1 MTLSLDLPPCPD
13 SPLGRLDAR
22 WRLAGLLLLAAA
34 ATALRTVPAA
44 LALLAAGLL
53 LVALSRLPGGWY
65 ARRLGAA
72 ALVLVVFGVTLPF
85 LIDPSGPGWSL
96 GPLRI
101 SAAGVRLAVLL
112 VCKGVTI
119 LNLVLVVLATAP
131 LPTTLKAAHALR
143 IPGLAVQLAM
153 MTYRYVFVLAD
164 ELARLRVALR
174 VRGFRSGASR
184 HGYRT
189 LGRVTGTLLVRGYE
203 RAERVGQAMRCRAFD
218 GRFRSLAEFR
228 TRPADVAVFVLL
240 TGGAAAALVGDSWL
254 R

>member
-44 LALLAAGLL
+44 LALLAVSLL
-53 LVALSRLPGGWY
+53 LVWLSRLPGGWY

-72 ALVLVVFGVTLPF
+72 ALVLVVFGVTLP
-85 LIDPSGPGWSL
+85 LLVDPSGPGWSL

-101 SAAGVRLAVLL
+101 SVAGMRLAVLL
-112 VCKGVTI
+112 VCKGITI
-119 LNLVLVVLATAP
+119 LSLVLVVLATAP

-174 VRGFRSGASR
+174 VRGFRGGASR

-189 LGRVTGTLLVRGYE
+189 VGRVTGTLLVRGYE
-203 RAERVGQAMRCRAFD
+203 RAERVGQAMRCRGFD

-240 TGGAAAALVGDSWL
+240 AGGAAAALVGDSWL